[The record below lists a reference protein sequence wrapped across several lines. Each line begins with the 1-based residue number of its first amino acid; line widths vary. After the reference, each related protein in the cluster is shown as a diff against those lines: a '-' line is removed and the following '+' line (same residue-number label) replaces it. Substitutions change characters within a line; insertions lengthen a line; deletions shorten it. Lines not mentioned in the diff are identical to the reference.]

1 MPDDRLHW
9 LDRVAAR
16 HDAPPPGLLSTQA
29 VATRGLS
36 PESTNRT
43 QFHVRCLPARPA
55 SAFAANA
62 DEQLGLYLRAAS
74 TGTEWNHGPYRRHGQ
89 CHATTRPPSNGATC
103 PSVAPWKACSVFLVP

>member
-16 HDAPPPGLLSTQA
+16 HDAPPPGLLTTQA

-62 DEQLGLYLRAAS
+62 DAGRAGRHLTWNCVRFVDSGDSPRVATACVVSKPGGGASWRAATLS
-74 TGTEWNHGPYRRHGQ
+74 SQ
-89 CHATTRPPSNGATC
+89 
-103 PSVAPWKACSVFLVP
+103 